1 MPSNDLARQGSRHGA
16 FSRCALEPIAGVQGK
31 LVPAE
36 SLKIPFAT
44 GTERLLRLKGPAA
57 ES

>member
-1 MPSNDLARQGSRHGA
+1 
-16 FSRCALEPIAGVQGK
+16 LEPIAGVQGK